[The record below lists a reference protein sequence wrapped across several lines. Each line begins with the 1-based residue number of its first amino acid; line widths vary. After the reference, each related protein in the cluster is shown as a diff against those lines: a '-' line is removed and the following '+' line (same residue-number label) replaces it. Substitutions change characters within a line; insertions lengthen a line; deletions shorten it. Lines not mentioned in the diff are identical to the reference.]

1 MILKPKL
8 TKTIVGLVFTSLGIV
23 GFILNRFI
31 FEDRDIQFASLSCL
45 VVGLW
50 FAVFGY
56 HAYRTNHLTFTP
68 DHFEVRGQ
76 TYSYSQIERLETE
89 IRRRRMTYYNIYVDG
104 VAIFSFERDY
114 ENARE
119 FFQILEKNG
128 ISLSPLQ

>member
-8 TKTIVGLVFTSLGIV
+8 TKTIVGLIFTFIGIV
-23 GFILNRFI
+23 GIILNYFI
-31 FEDRDIQFASLSCL
+31 FEDRDIQFGSLSCL

-56 HAYRTNHLTFTP
+56 QAYRTNHLTFTP
-68 DHFEVRGQ
+68 SHFEVRGQ

-89 IRRRRMTYYNIYVDG
+89 IRRRWVTYYNIYVDG

-114 ENARE
+114 ENAKE
-119 FFQILEKNG
+119 FFETLERNG
-128 ISLSPLQ
+128 VSLSPIQ